1 MTGVR
6 KRPLVEE
13 AVLLGSLLK
22 WLVLST
28 LAGAVAG
35 LGAVVFLKGL
45 HYSVDYM
52 ARMVPIWRLAILPV
66 MGGLS
71 GWIVWRSAPQAA
83 GHGTEAV
90 IAAVHERDGDI
101 PFRVVPVKAL
111 ATIISLAGGGS
122 AGKEGPCTQIG
133 SGLASALARLLRLS
147 PADRRRLAICG
158 IGAGFTA
165 VFGTPLGGAIFAIE
179 VLFGGAV
186 LYDILFPSLVAGF
199 TAYQVS
205 QWFHVHYLRPSVPV
219 AVGSGELAFLK
230 ALMLGALLGLVALAL
245 IEALEAAERFFHRL
259 SLPAPVRPVVGG
271 VVLVALALVAGTE
284 YLGMGSE
291 TIEQA
296 LAGAALPPAAFLWKL
311 VFTAVTLGSGW
322 SGGVM
327 FPIFFI
333 GATAGSWAAP
343 LLGLDRAAGAA
354 MGLSALLAGATN
366 APIASSVIAVE
377 MFGPEVGVYAAA
389 ACLAS
394 FLMSGHRSVY
404 PSQVLVMSKTPALK
418 VPLRRPV
425 REVEDQVQLAAGL
438 LRWIAKWRRHTRHFG
453 KPHFRPGGGRRDAS
467 HGSTL

>member
-1 MTGVR
+1 M
-6 KRPLVEE
+6 
-13 AVLLGSLLK
+13 GSLLK

-45 HYSVDYM
+45 HSAVDQM
-52 ARMVPIWRLAILPV
+52 ARITPGWRLALLPV

-71 GWIVWRSAPQAA
+71 GWIVWRFAPQAA

-111 ATIISLAGGGS
+111 ATIVSLAGGGS

-165 VFGTPLGGAIFAIE
+165 LFGTPLGGAIFAIE
-179 VLFGGAV
+179 VLFGGAL
-186 LYDILFPSLVAGF
+186 LYEILFPSLVAGF

-205 QWFHVHYLRPSVPV
+205 QWFHVDYLRPSAPV
-219 AVGSGELAFLK
+219 TAGSGELVFLK
-230 ALMLGALLGLVALAL
+230 ALVLGAFLGLVALAL

-259 SLPAPVRPVVGG
+259 PLPAPVRPVVGG
-271 VVLVALALVAGTE
+271 VVLAALAVVAGTE
-284 YLGMGSE
+284 YLGMGIE
-291 TIEQA
+291 TMEEA
-296 LAGAALPPAAFLWKL
+296 VAGAALAPAAFLWKL

-327 FPIFFI
+327 LPIFFI
-333 GATAGSWAAP
+333 GAAAGSWAAP

-394 FLMSGHRSVY
+394 FIMSGHRSVY
-404 PSQVLVMSKTPALK
+404 PSQVLVMSKTAALR
-418 VPLRRPV
+418 VPIRRPAG
-425 REVEDQVQLAAGL
+425 EVEGQVRLSAGL
-438 LRWIAKWRRHTRHFG
+438 LRWIAKWRRHARHLRR
-453 KPHFRPGGGRRDAS
+453 PHSRPGGGGRPAS
-467 HGSTL
+467 HGSAL

>member
-1 MTGVR
+1 
-6 KRPLVEE
+6 
-13 AVLLGSLLK
+13 
-22 WLVLST
+22 
-28 LAGAVAG
+28 
-35 LGAVVFLKGL
+35 
-45 HYSVDYM
+45 
-52 ARMVPIWRLAILPV
+52 
-66 MGGLS
+66 
-71 GWIVWRSAPQAA
+71 
-83 GHGTEAV
+83 
-90 IAAVHERDGDI
+90 
-101 PFRVVPVKAL
+101 
-111 ATIISLAGGGS
+111 
-122 AGKEGPCTQIG
+122 
-133 SGLASALARLLRLS
+133 
-147 PADRRRLAICG
+147 
-158 IGAGFTA
+158 
-165 VFGTPLGGAIFAIE
+165 
-179 VLFGGAV
+179 
-186 LYDILFPSLVAGF
+186 
-199 TAYQVS
+199 
-205 QWFHVHYLRPSVPV
+205 V

-245 IEALEAAERFFHRL
+245 IEALEVAERFFHRL

-438 LRWIAKWRRHTRHFG
+438 LRWIAKWRRHARHFR

>member
-1 MTGVR
+1 M
-6 KRPLVEE
+6 
-13 AVLLGSLLK
+13 
-22 WLVLST
+22 
-28 LAGAVAG
+28 
-35 LGAVVFLKGL
+35 
-45 HYSVDYM
+45 
-52 ARMVPIWRLAILPV
+52 
-66 MGGLS
+66 
-71 GWIVWRSAPQAA
+71 
-83 GHGTEAV
+83 
-90 IAAVHERDGDI
+90 
-101 PFRVVPVKAL
+101 
-111 ATIISLAGGGS
+111 
-122 AGKEGPCTQIG
+122 
-133 SGLASALARLLRLS
+133 
-147 PADRRRLAICG
+147 
-158 IGAGFTA
+158 
-165 VFGTPLGGAIFAIE
+165 
-179 VLFGGAV
+179 
-186 LYDILFPSLVAGF
+186 AGF

-389 ACLAS
+389 ACFSGVRCVRWRTRFSLRLDCCAGSPSGAGTLAIS
-394 FLMSGHRSVY
+394 ESRTSGPEGAGGMRPMAAPCDGWRGTHFDGCGTRSLAIK
-404 PSQVLVMSKTPALK
+404 PS
-418 VPLRRPV
+418 
-425 REVEDQVQLAAGL
+425 
-438 LRWIAKWRRHTRHFG
+438 
-453 KPHFRPGGGRRDAS
+453 
-467 HGSTL
+467 GSWST